1 MALLVACA
9 PNSRASWCVPAA
21 LVLLTLTG
29 CGKQAGEP
37 TGTVLVAMADNSYSP
52 SVVRVPVDSS
62 IVFINTGRNIHNAIA
77 VDKSWSSET
86 TFGNIQM
93 PSGTMT
99 EIVFHERG
107 AFPYYCSFHASPD
120 GKVGMTGV
128 VLVGD
133 VEYSP
138 GQASERGLKAVADF
152 SGTTRRVPQEYP
164 TIQNAVDAATPG
176 DLVLVDKG
184 VYVETVFVTTPSVT
198 IRGVDRNDVVLD
210 GRFTFGNG
218 IMVGADAV
226 AIENMTARNYTLNG
240 FFWTGVK
247 GFRASYLTAYNN
259 GDYGLYAFDATDGVF
274 EHSYASGSPDAA
286 FYVGQ
291 CFPCRVVLDHV
302 TGELSGL
309 GYSGTNSGGDMYILN
324 STFSRNK
331 SGIATTTF
339 DIELLPPGRQT
350 VIMGN
355 VVTDNDARSLATS
368 FYATESLAGQGIVLA
383 GTIDNRV
390 ERNYVHGNSGHGIV
404 LLPLND
410 RNYWPATGNVVRDN
424 VVLDSG
430 RADIAAAGLG
440 TIGNC
445 FEGNR
450 FGSSLPWGLQAL
462 NGCSGLRLPLASDLS
477 GYMGFLAGIASVRS
491 ADFTPVDYKDREQ
504 PLAQPNMPGGAD
516 AEVVPAIHPF
526 DDFTLDL
533 SSIRTPG
540 PAVPGVRS
548 AQAGDH

>member
-1 MALLVACA
+1 MALDSCVARSLARCA
-9 PNSRASWCVPAA
+9 GTALLCLLA
-21 LVLLTLTG
+21 LVG
-29 CGKQAGEP
+29 CGKKTGEP

-52 SVVRVPVDSS
+52 AIVRVPVESS

-77 VDKSWSSET
+77 VDKSWSSQS
-86 TFGNIQM
+86 TFGNIEM
-93 PSGTMT
+93 PSGAMT
-99 EIVFHERG
+99 EIVFHDRG

-120 GKVGMTGV
+120 AKVGMTGV

-133 VEYSP
+133 VEYAP
-138 GQASERGLKAVADF
+138 GQASERGLKAVADY
-152 SGTTRRVPQEYP
+152 SGVTRHVPQEYP
-164 TIQNAVDAATPG
+164 TIQNAVDAASPG

-198 IRGVDRNDVVLD
+198 IRGVDRNEVVLD
-210 GRFTFGNG
+210 GQFTFGNG

-226 AIENMTARNYTLNG
+226 AVENMTARNYTLNG
-240 FFWTGVK
+240 FYWTGVK

-259 GDYGLYAFDATDGVF
+259 GDYGVYAFDATDGVF
-274 EHSYASGSPDAA
+274 EHSYASGSPDSA

-331 SGIATTTF
+331 TGLATTTF

-355 VVTDNDARSLATS
+355 VVTDNRATSEATS
-368 FYATESLAGQGIVLA
+368 FYATESLAGQGIALG

-390 ERNYVHGNSGHGIV
+390 ERNYVRGNSAHGIV

-410 RNYWPATGNVVRDN
+410 RNYWPATGNVIRDN

-430 RADIAAAGLG
+430 RADLAAAGLG

-445 FEGNR
+445 FEGNT
-450 FGSSLPWGLQAL
+450 FATSMPWGLQAL
-462 NGCSGLRLPLASDLS
+462 NGCKGPRVPLASDLS
-477 GYMGFLAGIASVRS
+477 GFMGFLAGIASVRS
-491 ADFTPVDYKDREQ
+491 ASFVAVDYKDREK
-504 PLAQPNMPGGAD
+504 PLPQSNMPGGAD
-516 AEVVPAIHPF
+516 AKIVPALHPF
-526 DDFTLDL
+526 DDFKLDL
-533 SSIRTPG
+533 ASIQTPS
-540 PAVPGVRS
+540 PQHDAAAAS
-548 AQAGDH
+548 AGGL

>member
-1 MALLVACA
+1 MLALLAIA
-9 PNSRASWCVPAA
+9 
-21 LVLLTLTG
+21 G
-29 CGKQAGEP
+29 CGSKQEP
-37 TGTVLVAMADNSYSP
+37 SGTVLVAMADNSYSP
-52 SVVRVPVDSS
+52 AIVRVPVGSS
-62 IVFINTGRNIHNAIA
+62 IVFINTGRNVHNAIA
-77 VDKSWSSET
+77 VDQSWSSES
-86 TFGNIQM
+86 TFGNIEM

-99 EIVFHERG
+99 EIMFRERG

-120 GKVGMTGV
+120 GKVGMTGA

-133 VEYSP
+133 VEYTA

-152 SGTTRRVPQEYP
+152 SGTIRRVPQDYP
-164 TIQNAVDAATPG
+164 TIQNAVDAASPG

-198 IRGVDRNDVVLD
+198 IRGVDRNEVVLD
-210 GRFTFGNG
+210 GQFTFGNG

-240 FFWTGVK
+240 FYWTGVK
-247 GFRASYLTAYNN
+247 GFRGSYLTAHNN
-259 GDYGLYAFDATDGVF
+259 GDYGVYAFDATDGLF
-274 EHSYASGSPDAA
+274 EHSYASGSPDSA

-331 SGIATTTF
+331 TGIATTTF
-339 DIELLPPGRQT
+339 DIELKPPGRQT

-355 VVTDNDARSLATS
+355 VVTDNRADSLATS
-368 FYATESLAGQGIVLA
+368 FYATERLGGQGIALA
-383 GTIDNRV
+383 GVVDNRV
-390 ERNYVHGNSGHGIV
+390 ERNYIRGSSGHGIV

-424 VVLDSG
+424 VVLASG
-430 RADIAAAGLG
+430 RADIAAGGFG

-445 FEGNR
+445 FEGNT
-450 FGSSLPWGLQAL
+450 FGTSLPWGLQAL
-462 NGCSGLRLPLASDLS
+462 NGCSGWRIPLASDLS
-477 GYMGFLAGIASVRS
+477 AYMGFLAGIATVRS
-491 ADFTPVDYKDREQ
+491 ADFEAADYKDRAK
-504 PLAQPNMPGGAD
+504 PPPQPNMPGGAD
-516 AEVVPAIHPF
+516 AKVVPALHPF
-526 DDFTLDL
+526 DDFNLELATIVTPNP
-533 SSIRTPG
+533 SSADSASG
-540 PAVPGVRS
+540 PAG
-548 AQAGDH
+548 GI